1 VASATPIPLQ
11 AQHSSPA
18 NYGFS
23 HANNGNRLLPDSSF
37 FAAPQHISMSQ
48 GSRLEQ
54 EFVEMALAETTLVR
68 ESSNVFANIGNAILR
83 TMTAIAEADGRV
95 RRVQQLQ
102 AMSDAELAKR
112 GLKRDE
118 IVHHVFRSTYYM

>member
-1 VASATPIPLQ
+1 
-11 AQHSSPA
+11 
-18 NYGFS
+18 
-23 HANNGNRLLPDSSF
+23 
-37 FAAPQHISMSQ
+37 
-48 GSRLEQ
+48 
-54 EFVEMALAETTLVR
+54 MALAETTLVR

-102 AMSDAELAKR
+102 AMSDAELAKL